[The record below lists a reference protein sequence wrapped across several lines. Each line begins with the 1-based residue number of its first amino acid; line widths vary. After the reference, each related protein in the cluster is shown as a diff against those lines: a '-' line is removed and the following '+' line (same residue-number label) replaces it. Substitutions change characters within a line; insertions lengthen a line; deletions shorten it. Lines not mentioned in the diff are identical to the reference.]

1 MQIDI
6 TTAGM
11 GEAGVIILIVIMAL
25 VTLITR
31 LGGVFL
37 MAHIAIN
44 YRVKRFIAGMST
56 SVLIAIV
63 APILI
68 SGDHGARAALVVTAM
83 LQILIKKP
91 LVAISAG
98 ILVAALTRYLAI

>member
-37 MAHIAIN
+37 MAHIALI
-44 YRVKRFIAGMST
+44 IA
-56 SVLIAIV
+56 
-63 APILI
+63 
-68 SGDHGARAALVVTAM
+68 
-83 LQILIKKP
+83 
-91 LVAISAG
+91 
-98 ILVAALTRYLAI
+98 